1 MRLDWEIMRLG
12 WEITGEAKEVAYN
25 NGDGIFVVEL
35 FLKGI
40 NMGFLRL
47 NLETEEVDNCFRYT
61 GEISEY
67 FLEYFDVAPNFRDY
81 KAFLNGLGIE
91 IPKLS
96 LAHWTPNKYSK
107 VYSIVGNEIIGQVSG
122 DRAEIKKACLSY
134 NVFPT
139 RELAE
144 RAENLSKLDRLILL
158 WQYKN
163 DCLFIPD
170 FKNIDQPKHSVI
182 YVQMYKE
189 LRAYTIYTVR
199 EHKVYFET
207 KEQAEKFVNI
217 YSKEIKKIMG
227 VI

>member
-1 MRLDWEIMRLG
+1 MRLDWEI
-12 WEITGEAKEVAYN
+12 TGEAGMVYN
-25 NGDGIFVVEL
+25 KGEGIFVVEL
-35 FLKGI
+35 FLFFFCVGI
-40 NMGFLRL
+40 LYM
-47 NLETEEVDNCFRYT
+47 NLETEKVDNSLDF
-61 GEISEY
+61 ESSMI
-67 FLEYFDVAPNFRDY
+67 FDFFDIAENFRGY
-81 KAFLNGLGIE
+81 KAFLNLLGIE

-96 LAHWTPNKYSK
+96 LSHWTPEKYSM
-107 VYSIVGNEIIGQVSG
+107 VYVIVGNEIIGQVSG
-122 DRAEIKKACLSY
+122 DSAEIKKACLNY

-182 YVQMYKE
+182 YVQMYKN
-189 LRAYTIYTVR
+189 LRVDTIYSVR

-207 KEQAEKFVNI
+207 IEQADKFISV
-217 YSKEIKKIMG
+217 YDKEIKKIMG
-227 VI
+227 VS

>member
-1 MRLDWEIMRLG
+1 MRLD
-12 WEITGEAKEVAYN
+12 WEITGEAKGVNSY
-25 NGDGIFVVEL
+25 GIFVVEL
-35 FLKGI
+35 FLNGE
-40 NMGFLRL
+40 NVGFLRL
-47 NLETEEVDNCFRYT
+47 DLKNERVSNCFRYK

-67 FLEYFDVAPNFRDY
+67 FLEYFDVAPNFRGY
-81 KAFLNGLGIE
+81 KAFLNLLGIE

-96 LAHWTPNKYSK
+96 LAHWTPEKYSK
-107 VYSIVGNEIIGQVSG
+107 VYVIVGNEIIEQVSG

-182 YVQMYKE
+182 YVQMYKD
-189 LRAYTIYTVR
+189 LRVDTIYSVR

-207 KEQAEKFVNI
+207 IEQAEKFISV
-217 YSKEIKKIMG
+217 YDKEIKKIMG
-227 VI
+227 LS

>member
-1 MRLDWEIMRLG
+1 MRLD
-12 WEITGEAKEVAYN
+12 WEITGEAKGVDIYEV
-25 NGDGIFVVEL
+25 FSVEL
-35 FLKGI
+35 FLNGE
-40 NMGFLRL
+40 NLGFLNL
-47 NLETEEVDNCFRYT
+47 NLENERVSNSFGDIGYE
-61 GEISEY
+61 GEIGEY
-67 FLEYFDVAPNFRDY
+67 FLEYFDVAPNFRGY
-81 KAFLNGLGIE
+81 KAFLNLLGIE

-96 LAHWTPNKYSK
+96 LAHWTPEKYSM
-107 VYSIVGNEIIGQVSG
+107 VYHIVGNEIIGQVSG
-122 DRAEIKKACLSY
+122 DRAEIKRACLSY

-182 YVQMYKE
+182 YVQIYKD
-189 LRAYTIYTVR
+189 LRVDTIYSVR

-207 KEQAEKFVNI
+207 IEQAEKFISV
-217 YSKEIKKIMG
+217 YDKEIKKIMG

>member
-1 MRLDWEIMRLG
+1 MRLD
-12 WEITGEAKEVAYN
+12 WEITGEAKKVAYN
-25 NGDGIFVVEL
+25 KSGDSVFTVEL
-35 FLKGI
+35 FLNGDSLGYM
-40 NMGFLRL
+40 NL
-47 NLETEEVDNCFRYT
+47 NLENERVGHNLDDEGV
-61 GEISEY
+61 Y
-67 FLEYFDVAPNFRDY
+67 FLEYFDVAPNFMGY
-81 KAFLNGLGIE
+81 KAFLNLLGIE

-96 LAHWTPNKYSK
+96 LAHWTPTKYSM
-107 VYSIVGNEIIGQVSG
+107 VYSIVGNEIIEQVSG

>member
-1 MRLDWEIMRLG
+1 MRLD
-12 WEITGEAKEVAYN
+12 WEITGEAKGVNSY
-25 NGDGIFVVEL
+25 GVFSVEL
-35 FLKGI
+35 FL
-40 NMGFLRL
+40 NDSSVGFLNM
-47 NLETEEVDNCFRYT
+47 NLETEKVDNSLDF
-61 GEISEY
+61 ESSMI
-67 FLEYFDVAPNFRDY
+67 FDFFDIAQNFRGY
-81 KAFLNGLGIE
+81 KAFLNLLGIE

-96 LAHWTPNKYSK
+96 LAHWTPEKYSK
-107 VYSIVGNEIIGQVSG
+107 VYVITDSEIEHASS
-122 DRAEIKKACLSY
+122 DRAEIKKACLNY
-134 NVFPT
+134 NVFPGL
-139 RELAE
+139 ELAE
-144 RAENLSKLDRLILL
+144 RAINLSKLDRLILL

-189 LRAYTIYTVR
+189 LRVDTIYSVR

-227 VI
+227 VKS